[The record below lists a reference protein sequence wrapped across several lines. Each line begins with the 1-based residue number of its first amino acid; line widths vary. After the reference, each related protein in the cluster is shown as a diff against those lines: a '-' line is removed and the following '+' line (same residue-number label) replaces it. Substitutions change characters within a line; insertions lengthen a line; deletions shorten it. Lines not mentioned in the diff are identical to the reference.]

1 MRLSLAATRRLL
13 DVDFSF
19 SFFSLLLFSFP
30 SLPPSLSLS
39 RTLSRA
45 CSFSSFADL
54 RARSFRACV
63 IVLSFSLS
71 TAMSFLFRFVVLVR
85 RYIKHIGS
93 GFAAQYDKHI
103 SGVRTTA
110 SGGERETS
118 GKGKERG
125 TRREKGRSLLFFFSL
140 LFSFFFF
147 LSRPPSLSSRH
158 QEKISRGGTRYR
170 SPFARSCLDSPGPGG
185 LRRGRSLFLVCFFHY
200 IAFIFISLNKRLVT
214 TVTSLL
220 FHSFLFV
227 GSQSS
232 WPLIGLVS

>member
-93 GFAAQYDKHI
+93 GFAAQYASTYLGSELQLREENAKQVERAKKEGRD
-103 SGVRTTA
+103 VRRVGA
-110 SGGERETS
+110 FFSS
-118 GKGKERG
+118 F
-125 TRREKGRSLLFFFSL
+125 LFFSV
-140 LFSFFFF
+140 SFFF

-170 SPFARSCLDSPGPGG
+170 SPFARSSPDSPGPGG
-185 LRRGRSLFLVCFFHY
+185 LRRGRSLFLACFFHY

-214 TVTSLL
+214 TVTSPL